1 MREHEYE
8 TEIDTRLEG
17 KLGFDRVRTFVADRC
32 STEYAVTRV
41 TEERF
46 SNDPK
51 VIRERLALTD
61 EMRLIV
67 MFEENFPT
75 NGTSSSRWKRQA
87 TQSTSFRWASCAPW
101 SRPCAS

>member
-1 MREHEYE
+1 MNMQEHG
-8 TEIDTRLEG
+8 TEIDTRLES

-41 TEERF
+41 TEETF

-51 VIRERLALTD
+51 VIGERLALTD

-67 MFEENFPT
+67 MFE
-75 NGTSSSRWKRQA
+75 
-87 TQSTSFRWASCAPW
+87 
-101 SRPCAS
+101 

>member
-67 MFEENFPT
+67 MFEENFFFADVIDVT
-75 NGTSSSRWKRQA
+75 KIKESKIKQLKLIHKLARS
-87 TQSTSFRWASCAPW
+87 
-101 SRPCAS
+101 

>member
-67 MFEENFPT
+67 MFEEN
-75 NGTSSSRWKRQA
+75 SSRWKRPV